1 MKIIFL
7 VIVFLSSTG
16 QLVAQEPGTLRGDS
30 TYNKNGLMIL
40 FTLIGDKGFF
50 DEWAKPEPP
59 KIVSVDTFKLGQHVI
74 PIIIFS
80 TNEKDQ
86 KGNANLTYD
95 ITIIRPDGKT
105 YGHFENLTVWKDKP
119 APHMH
124 LVEQPVDIGLE
135 KTDPPGI
142 YRIESVVLDN
152 KKKVKVNFHL
162 AFTVI
167 P

>member
-1 MKIIFL
+1 MKTIFL
-7 VIVFLSSTG
+7 VIALLSSTG
-16 QLVAQEPGTLRGDS
+16 QLIAQRPDSLRADS
-30 TYNKNGLMIL
+30 TYNKDGLMII

-50 DEWAKPEPP
+50 DQWAKPESP
-59 KIVSVDTFKLGQHVI
+59 KIVSVDSFQLGQHVI

-80 TNEKDQ
+80 TNAKDQ

-95 ITIIRPDGKT
+95 IRIIRPDGEI

-124 LVEQPVDIGLE
+124 LVEQPIDVGLE
-135 KTDPPGI
+135 KTDPLGV
-142 YRIESVVLDN
+142 YKIESVVYDN
-152 KKKVKVNFHL
+152 NKKVKVHFHL

-167 P
+167 H